1 MVRAVPYGEAD
12 LILGL
17 FTESLGRVSAM
28 ARRARAPGK
37 RKFHLEP
44 MHTLDVVLRERSEA
58 TLSQLSSAS
67 MAVPRMRLVQSFDRM
82 KAAGTALRWVRQ
94 STPHRTPEPEIW
106 THLTAFLDALDQEKP
121 PAPPTSLLVVVGLRL
136 LQSLGYALELEACVV
151 CGRPCPEERSA
162 HIDPVRGGLVCRR
175 CGGCGTT
182 LDAPTRR
189 RLQRA
194 ILGTS
199 VLIESDLP
207 AAIDI
212 VESALLAHA
221 NVKPF
226 DPGSEASGMR

>member
-1 MVRAVPYGEAD
+1 MRAVPYAEAD

-44 MHTLDVVLRERSEA
+44 MHTLDVVLSERSEA
-58 TLSQLSSAS
+58 TLVQLSSAS
-67 MAVPRMRLVQSFDRM
+67 MAVPRMHLVQSFDRM

-94 STPHRTPEPEIW
+94 STPHRTPEPEVW
-106 THLTAFLDALDQEKP
+106 AHLAEFLDSLDQESL
-121 PAPPTSLLVVVGLRL
+121 PASPTGLLAVVGLRL
-136 LQSLGYALELEACVV
+136 LQSLGYALELQACVV

-175 CGGCGTT
+175 CGGHGPT
-182 LDAPTRR
+182 LDAATRR
-189 RLQRA
+189 RFQRA

-199 VLIESDLP
+199 VLIEPDLP
-207 AAIDI
+207 VASDI

-226 DPGSEASGMR
+226 DPGTEASGTR

>member
-1 MVRAVPYGEAD
+1 MRAVPYGEAD
-12 LILGL
+12 LVVGL
-17 FTESLGRVSAM
+17 FTESLGLVSAM

-37 RKFHLEP
+37 RKLHLEP
-44 MHTLDVVLRERSEA
+44 LHTLDVILRERSEA

-67 MAVPRMRLVQSFDRM
+67 MAVPRQRLVQAFDRM
-82 KAAGTALRWVRQ
+82 QAAGTALRWVRQ
-94 STPHRTPEPEIW
+94 AVPHRTPEPQVW
-106 THLTAFLDALDQEKP
+106 AHLEDFLDALDQEIP
-121 PAPPTSLLVVVGLRL
+121 PATPTSLLVVTGLRL
-136 LQSLGYALELEACVV
+136 LDSLGYALELESCIV
-151 CGRPCPEERSA
+151 CGRPCPPERSA

-182 LDAPTRR
+182 LDAATRA

-207 AAIDI
+207 SALDI

-221 NVKPF
+221 NVKTF
-226 DPGSEASGMR
+226 DPGSDPPRGR